1 LSHLLRPAIA
11 AEIPHALRD
20 EDDLL
25 RRYGRWAMHRNK
37 YQRCGSAEGQY
48 RSPANE
54 DDRQPRELLMSMPD
68 AMQVQRALSRVTELE
83 RVVLTVLYVPKRI
96 PVEVQ
101 MRILHIPPELSRK
114 RHLLG
119 LRMFSNV
126 YRVAKEPL
134 DITYRYWQDRA
145 T

>member
-1 LSHLLRPAIA
+1 MTRRQVIA
-11 AEIPHALRD
+11 AEIPHTLRD

-25 RRYGRWAMHRNK
+25 RRYGRWAMDRRR
-37 YQRCGSAEGQY
+37 YRRCSSLEGQF
-48 RSPANE
+48 RSPAND
-54 DDRQPRELLMSMPD
+54 DDRQPRETLMTTPD
-68 AMQVQRALSRVTELE
+68 ALVVQRALARVAELE

-101 MRILHIPPELSRK
+101 LRRLRIPPELSRK
-114 RHLLG
+114 RHLAG

-126 YRVAKEPL
+126 YRMGMEPL
-134 DITYRYWQDRA
+134 DITFRYWQDRA